1 MNPEFL
7 AGLGLIVAILTLGLV
22 IRLSTRTRTDTDAT
36 TQVAQQVRD
45 ELRLARSEHEI
56 AARSLREEIGK
67 TQQAMLDAIL
77 KTNQTLIQSNAE
89 ALQKQEERFESLRKT
104 LEKKLRQLQEG
115 NEKKLEQMRETVDE
129 KLQSTLEKRLGE
141 SFKLVS
147 ERLEAVHKGLGDMQ
161 QLASGVGDL
170 KRVLTNVKTRGT
182 WGEYQLGDI
191 LEQMLTPDQYE
202 KNAKPVPGS
211 DAMVEFAIKLPGRD
225 AQDSTV
231 YLPIDAKFPMEDY
244 HRLVDAA
251 EQGNTEDVEKAHK
264 QLIRGVRNMAE
275 DISKK
280 YLAPPHTT
288 DFGILF
294 LPIEGLFAEVARTP
308 GLMEELQQRYRVNI
322 TGPTTLSAT
331 LNSLRMGFR
340 TLAIEQRSSEVW
352 KVLSAVKTEFSKFE
366 DVLTKVHKKL
376 NEASK
381 TIEDTGARR
390 LRAMDRKLRDV
401 EKMSEDNA
409 ANMLGLDLSSEEE
422 DNT

>member
-1 MNPEFL
+1 MNPEWL

-22 IRLSTRTRTDTDAT
+22 IRLATRTRTDTDASA
-36 TQVAQQVRD
+36 QVAQQVRD

-56 AARSLREEIGK
+56 AARALREEIGK

-77 KTNQTLIQSNAE
+77 KTNQTLTQSNAE

-104 LEKKLRQLQEG
+104 LEEKLRQLQEG
-115 NEKKLEQMRETVDE
+115 NEKKLEQMRATVDE

-211 DAMVEFAIKLPGRD
+211 DAVVEFAIKLPGRD

-251 EQGNTEDVEKAHK
+251 EQGNQDEVEKAHK
-264 QLIRGVRNMAE
+264 QLIRGVRSMAE

-280 YLAPPHTT
+280 YLSPPHTT

-322 TGPTTLSAT
+322 TGPTTLSAM

-381 TIEDTGARR
+381 TIEDTGSRR

-409 ANMLGLDLSSEEE
+409 AEMLGLDLSKDDKDE
-422 DNT
+422 T

>member
-22 IRLSTRTRTDTDAT
+22 IRLGARTRTDTDAT

-56 AARSLREEIGK
+56 AARALREEIGK

-77 KTNQTLIQSNAE
+77 KTNQTLTQSNAE

-104 LEKKLRQLQEG
+104 LEEKLRQLQEG

-225 AQDSTV
+225 AQESTV

-264 QLIRGVRNMAE
+264 QLIRGVRSMAE

-366 DVLTKVHKKL
+366 DVLSKVHKKL

-381 TIEDTGARR
+381 TIEDTGTRR

>member
-1 MNPEFL
+1 MNPELL
-7 AGLGLIVAILTLGLV
+7 AGLGLLFAVLTLGLV
-22 IRLSTRTRTDTDAT
+22 IRLSTRTRTDTDASA
-36 TQVAQQVRD
+36 QVAQQVRD
-45 ELRLARSEHEI
+45 ELRLTRSEHEI
-56 AARSLREEIGK
+56 AARALREEISK

-77 KTNQTLIQSNAE
+77 KTNQTLTQSNAD

-104 LEKKLRQLQEG
+104 LEEKLRLLQEG

-202 KNAKPVPGS
+202 KNAKPVPNS
-211 DAMVEFAIKLPGRD
+211 DAIVEFAIKLPGRD
-225 AQDSTV
+225 AHDSIV

-251 EQGNTEDVEKAHK
+251 EQGNSEEVEKAHK
-264 QLIRGVRNMAE
+264 QLVRNVRSMAE

-308 GLMEELQQRYRVNI
+308 GLMEELQQRHRVNI

-352 KVLSAVKTEFSKFE
+352 KVLSAVKTEFGKFE
-366 DVLTKVHKKL
+366 DVLGKVQKKL
-376 NEASK
+376 SEASK
-381 TIEDTGARR
+381 TIEDTGVRT
-390 LRAMDRKLRDV
+390 RAMDRKLRDV
-401 EKMSEDNA
+401 EKMSGDNA
-409 ANMLGLDLSSEEE
+409 AEMLGLDLPKDDKDE
-422 DNT
+422 T

>member
-1 MNPEFL
+1 MSPEI
-7 AGLGLIVAILTLGLV
+7 LGLLGLV
-22 IRLSTRTRTDTDAT
+22 VALVTLAAVIRLFARMDKKHESASEL
-36 TQVAQQVRD
+36 ALQVRD
-45 ELRLARSEHEI
+45 ELRLARGDHET

-77 KTNQTLIQSNAE
+77 KTNQTLTQSNAE

-104 LEKKLRQLQEG
+104 LEQKLSELQTS
-115 NEKKLEQMRETVDE
+115 NENKLEQMRATVDE

-211 DAMVEFAIKLPGRD
+211 DAVVEFAIKLPGRD

-251 EQGNTEDVEKAHK
+251 EQGNQDEVEKAHK
-264 QLIRGVRNMAE
+264 QLIRGVRSMAE

-280 YLAPPHTT
+280 YLSPPHTT

-322 TGPTTLSAT
+322 TGPTTLSAM

-366 DVLTKVHKKL
+366 DVLSKVHRKL
-376 NEASK
+376 NEASQ
-381 TIEDTGARR
+381 TIEDTGTRR
-390 LRAMDRKLRDV
+390 LRAMNRKLRDV
-401 EKMSEDNA
+401 ERMSEDTA
-409 ANMLGLDLSSEEE
+409 ADLLGLDLPGDEEE
-422 DNT
+422 A

>member
-1 MNPEFL
+1 MNPELL
-7 AGLGLIVAILTLGLV
+7 AVIGLIVAILTLALV
-22 IRLSTRTRTDTDAT
+22 IRLNTRTRTDTDASA
-36 TQVAQQVRD
+36 QVAQQVRD

-77 KTNQTLIQSNAE
+77 KTNQTLTQTNAE

-104 LEKKLRQLQEG
+104 LEEKLRLLQEG

-202 KNAKPVPGS
+202 KNAKPVPNS

-251 EQGNTEDVEKAHK
+251 EQGNSDEVEKAHK
-264 QLIRGVRNMAE
+264 QLIRGVRSMAE

-322 TGPTTLSAT
+322 TGTTTLSAM

-352 KVLSAVKTEFSKFE
+352 KVLSAVKTEFGKFE
-366 DVLTKVHKKL
+366 NVLGKVQKKL
-376 NEASK
+376 SEASK
-381 TIEDTGARR
+381 TIEDTGVRT
-390 LRAMDRKLRDV
+390 RAMDRKLRDV
-401 EKMSEDNA
+401 EKMSGDSA
-409 ANMLGLDLSSEEE
+409 AEMLGLDLPK
-422 DNT
+422 DDKDDT

>member
-1 MNPEFL
+1 MNPELL
-7 AGLGLIVAILTLGLV
+7 AGLGLLFAVLTLGLV
-22 IRLSTRTRTDTDAT
+22 IRLSTRTRTDTDASA
-36 TQVAQQVRD
+36 QVAQQVRD
-45 ELRLARSEHEI
+45 ELRLTRSEYEI
-56 AARSLREEIGK
+56 AARSLREEISK

-77 KTNQTLIQSNAE
+77 KTNQILTQSNAD

-104 LEKKLRQLQEG
+104 LEEKLRLLQEG
-115 NEKKLEQMRETVDE
+115 NEKKLEQMRATVDE

-202 KNAKPVPGS
+202 KNAKPVPNS
-211 DAMVEFAIKLPGRD
+211 DAIVEFAIKLPGRD
-225 AQDSTV
+225 AHDSTV

-251 EQGNTEDVEKAHK
+251 EQGNSEEVEKAHK
-264 QLIRGVRNMAE
+264 QLVRNVRSMAE

-308 GLMEELQQRYRVNI
+308 GLMEELQQRHRVNI

-352 KVLSAVKTEFSKFE
+352 KVLSAVKTEFRKFE
-366 DVLTKVHKKL
+366 NVMGKVQKKL
-376 NEASK
+376 SEASK
-381 TIEDTGARR
+381 TIEDTGVRT
-390 LRAMDRKLRDV
+390 RAMDRKLRDV
-401 EKMSEDNA
+401 EKMSSENA
-409 ANMLGLDLSSEEE
+409 AEMLGLDLPADDKDE
-422 DNT
+422 T

>member
-22 IRLSTRTRTDTDAT
+22 IRLGARTRTDTDAT

-56 AARSLREEIGK
+56 AARALREEIGK

-77 KTNQTLIQSNAE
+77 KTNQTLTQSNAE

-104 LEKKLRQLQEG
+104 LEEKLRQLQEG

-225 AQDSTV
+225 AQESTV

-244 HRLVDAA
+244 HRLVDAV

-264 QLIRGVRNMAE
+264 QLIRGVRSMAE

-366 DVLTKVHKKL
+366 DVLSKVHKKL

-381 TIEDTGARR
+381 TIEDTGTRR